1 MTAFVT
7 TEKKKVSVYLEESL
21 KIDAMKLA
29 DLEKRSL
36 NNLVEVV
43 LQAAVDK
50 AKLEGRIK

>member
-50 AKLEGRIK
+50 AKSEGRIK